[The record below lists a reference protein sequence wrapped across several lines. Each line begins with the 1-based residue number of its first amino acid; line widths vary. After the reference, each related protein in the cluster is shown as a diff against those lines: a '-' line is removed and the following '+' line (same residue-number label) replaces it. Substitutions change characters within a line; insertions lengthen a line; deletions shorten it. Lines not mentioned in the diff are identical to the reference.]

1 MEAINKINALYKEGH
16 EIILFSARYMGRTN
30 GNVEKVYKIGYK
42 FTFSQLKKWGVNF
55 HTLILGKPSY
65 DLLVDDKAYNYD
77 DSWKKKMKI

>member
-1 MEAINKINALYKEGH
+1 
-16 EIILFSARYMGRTN
+16 MGRTN
-30 GNVEKVYKIGYK
+30 GNVEKVNKIGYK

-77 DSWKKKMKI
+77 DSWKKKIKI

>member
-1 MEAINKINALYKEGH
+1 LYKEGH

-30 GNVEKVYKIGYK
+30 GNVEKAYKIGYK

-77 DSWKKKMKI
+77 DSWKKKIKI